1 MESLQIN
8 TGLISL
14 SISDGNGEQR
24 GIFSFNPKDIK
35 VARKVTDLIEDY
47 KLKQMEFSE
56 KEKECETTEDRI
68 KLLDEIVDYF
78 KESIDAVWGE
88 NSSKVLFGNAS
99 TLQMFDDFFKGIAP
113 YYQRESQKRT
123 AKYKK

>member
-14 SISDGNGEQR
+14 SILDDNGEQR

-78 KESIDAVWGE
+78 KESIDTVWGE

-99 TLQMFDDFFKGIAP
+99 TLQMFDDFFAGITP
-113 YYQRESQKRT
+113 YYQKESQKRMS
-123 AKYKK
+123 KYKK